1 MWVSTLYRYL
11 ASFGLI
17 LRYLAFNMRRAFE
30 SVIQALG
37 LKTGNITGLGFE
49 FTDCKTSEGEE

>member
-17 LRYLAFNMRRAFE
+17 LRYLAFNMRRAFA
-30 SVIQALG
+30 SVVQALG
-37 LKTGNITGLGFE
+37 LKTGNITGLGLE
-49 FTDCKTSEGEE
+49 FTDCKISEGEE